1 MQVGDVGFQ
10 HPRAGSP
17 VVMILCQCL
26 TNSFTLERFCRFTQ
40 VLLNNG
46 HRRHFW
52 RRQRHLRKSKMLRL
66 KNHFIAAAGGSRQN
80 YRPMNSM
87 FQFAHVSRKTVVL
100 Q

>member
-1 MQVGDVGFQ
+1 MCLILLLPLSALVMQLAQMSWAQYWEV
-10 HPRAGSP
+10 
-17 VVMILCQCL
+17 I
-26 TNSFTLERFCRFTQ
+26 TNPQ
-40 VLLNNG
+40 G
-46 HRRHFW
+46 
-52 RRQRHLRKSKMLRL
+52 KSKMLRL